1 MYTSTPQRQD
11 RRPAALHT
19 LPTRIL
25 TVLYNLYTLFIFLP
39 LFILASGLT
48 ALITTAGCQLGN
60 GHFWGYYPGKCW
72 SWLTVRLLFLP
83 VEVRGREHLNP
94 RQSYV
99 FVCNHQ
105 GSFDIFLI
113 YGFLGR
119 NFKWMMKKAIRKIPL
134 VGLACEKAH
143 HIYVDKSGASKI
155 KKTYDTARET
165 LREGMSVVVFPEGA
179 RSFTGHM
186 GRFRRGAFML
196 ADELQ
201 LPVCPLT
208 INGSYD
214 VMPRTKDWHF
224 PVWHRLSLTIH
235 EPIPPRGK
243 GTEFEKRTMAEAY
256 EAVMSGLTPEY
267 RGLVEN
273 PDQ

>member
-19 LPTRIL
+19 LPARIL

-39 LFILASGLT
+39 LFILASALT

-224 PVWHRLSLTIH
+224 PVWYRLSLTIH

-267 RGLVEN
+267 RGFVEN

>member
-19 LPTRIL
+19 LPARIL

-39 LFILASGLT
+39 LFILASVLT

-155 KKTYDTARET
+155 KKTYDTAR
-165 LREGMSVVVFPEGA
+165 GDV
-179 RSFTGHM
+179 
-186 GRFRRGAFML
+186 RR
-196 ADELQ
+196 
-201 LPVCPLT
+201 
-208 INGSYD
+208 
-214 VMPRTKDWHF
+214 
-224 PVWHRLSLTIH
+224 RLS
-235 EPIPPRGK
+235 RGSTQFY
-243 GTEFEKRTMAEAY
+243 GTHGQVPARRLHAGRRAPAAGLPAY
-256 EAVMSGLTPEY
+256 HQRFL
-267 RGLVEN
+267 
-273 PDQ
+273 

>member
-19 LPTRIL
+19 LPARVL

-39 LFILASGLT
+39 LFILASALT

-83 VEVRGREHLNP
+83 VEVRGREHLNH

-235 EPIPPRGK
+235 EPILLYTLLDECTQREGD
-243 GTEFEKRTMAEAY
+243 G
-256 EAVMSGLTPEY
+256 V
-267 RGLVEN
+267 
-273 PDQ
+273 